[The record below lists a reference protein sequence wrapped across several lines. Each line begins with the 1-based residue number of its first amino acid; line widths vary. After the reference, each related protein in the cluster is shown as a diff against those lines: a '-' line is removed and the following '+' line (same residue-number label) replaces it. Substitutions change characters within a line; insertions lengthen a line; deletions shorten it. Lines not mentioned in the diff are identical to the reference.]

1 MAISE
6 KSSIFAADFANAEQ
20 MVGVAQLVRV
30 PDCGSEGRG
39 FESHLPPKTREVR
52 ESLFFCWFPRFAEKC
67 VLLHLKLKDMARIMA
82 IDLGRKR
89 SGIAVTDPL
98 QIIANGL
105 TTVESHKLV
114 DFVLN
119 YLKTEEVEQIVIGE
133 PKDMKNNPSDCSKYI
148 EPIVN
153 RLKKLLPDM
162 KIVRYDER
170 FTSVMAHQTMI
181 DAGLSKSK
189 RQDKELVDTIAATI
203 ILQSYMESIKMR
215 SV

>member
-1 MAISE
+1 
-6 KSSIFAADFANAEQ
+6 
-20 MVGVAQLVRV
+20 
-30 PDCGSEGRG
+30 
-39 FESHLPPKTREVR
+39 
-52 ESLFFCWFPRFAEKC
+52 
-67 VLLHLKLKDMARIMA
+67 MA

-105 TTVESHKLV
+105 TTVPTAQLV

-119 YLKTEEVEQIVIGE
+119 YLKEEEVETLVIGE

-148 EPIVN
+148 DPVVN
-153 RLKKLLPDM
+153 RLKKLLPTM
-162 KIVRYDER
+162 RIVRYDER

-181 DAGLSKSK
+181 DAGLKKSK

-203 ILQSYMESIKMR
+203 ILQSYMESLKIR
-215 SV
+215 Q

>member
-1 MAISE
+1 MVPRVVGSNPISHPRQE
-6 KSSIFAADFANAEQ
+6 RLERASFFVGFTPNSVKMCTFA
-20 MVGVAQLVRV
+20 
-30 PDCGSEGRG
+30 P
-39 FESHLPPKTREVR
+39 HLN
-52 ESLFFCWFPRFAEKC
+52 
-67 VLLHLKLKDMARIMA
+67 DMARIMA

-114 DFVLN
+114 DFVQN
-119 YLKTEEVEQIVIGE
+119 YLKTEEVECIVIGE
-133 PKDMKNNPSDCSKYI
+133 PKDMRNNPSDCSKYI

-162 KIVRYDER
+162 NIVRYDER

-203 ILQSYMESIKMR
+203 ILQSYMESIKIR
-215 SV
+215 N

>member
-1 MAISE
+1 MQE
-6 KSSIFAADFANAEQ
+6 
-20 MVGVAQLVRV
+20 
-30 PDCGSEGRG
+30 
-39 FESHLPPKTREVR
+39 EVR
-52 ESLFFCWFPRFAEKC
+52 KSLFFLNE
-67 VLLHLKLKDMARIMA
+67 KDMARIMA

-89 SGIAVTDPL
+89 SGVAVTDPL

-114 DFVLN
+114 DFMMDYIKN
-119 YLKTEEVEQIVIGE
+119 EEVEQIVIGE

-181 DAGLSKSK
+181 DAGLKKSK
-189 RQDKELVDTIAATI
+189 RRDKELVDTIAATI
-203 ILQSYMESIKMR
+203 ILQSYMESVRMR
-215 SV
+215 N

>member
-1 MAISE
+1 
-6 KSSIFAADFANAEQ
+6 
-20 MVGVAQLVRV
+20 MVPRV
-30 PDCGSEGRG
+30 VGSNPTFHPEMKRLARA
-39 FESHLPPKTREVR
+39 S
-52 ESLFFCWFPRFAEKC
+52 FFVYPLRYLKNC
-67 VLLHLKLKDMARIMA
+67 VILHLNLNDMARIMA

-114 DFVLN
+114 DFVLD
-119 YLKTEEVEQIVIGE
+119 YVKREEVEQIVIGE

-153 RLKKLLPDM
+153 RLKKVLPDM

-181 DAGLSKSK
+181 DAGLSKSR

-203 ILQSYMESIKMR
+203 ILQSYMESKNNSTIQQSTIKQ
-215 SV
+215 